1 MFKTNAFSDL
11 KPFDVLT
18 WNELKDRFILNQIEL
33 FKDTR
38 WKIEGDYP
46 IDSFPIK
53 EEEVYPNT
61 VTYKAI
67 GYYRKCDYGKIV
79 NAKTD
84 LTGKTFSRQCLDNGK
99 FLYLTLPKEIIL
111 KNKKSVLHNKDL
123 RILNK
128 FINEINNSS
137 KGWTKENYL
146 KYLKEYDE
154 TYPTKTNKTNK
165 AEKVYKWRA
174 DFAIEWFMSL
184 KEEGIINPIL
194 YYIDRKP
201 DTEIKKA
208 RWEFDGRGTHR
219 PFLIAQA
226 GYDVPYLIRIDD
238 DEYPIYYSDKKDY
251 PQLLDINLKNKT
263 VKAYSTKNIY
273 DEICY

>member
-1 MFKTNAFSDL
+1 MFKTKVFSDL
-11 KPFDVLT
+11 KPFDILT
-18 WNELKDRFILNQIEL
+18 WNELKDRFILNQVEL

-38 WKIEGDYP
+38 WKVEGNYP
-46 IDSFPIK
+46 IDSFPIL
-53 EEEVYPNT
+53 EENDKT
-61 VTYKAI
+61 VTYKPI
-67 GYYRKCDYGKIV
+67 GYYRECDYGTIV

-84 LTGKTFSRQCLDNGK
+84 LTGKTFSRQCLKNGR
-99 FLYLTLPKEIIL
+99 FLFLTIPKEIVL
-111 KNKKSVLHNKDL
+111 KRKKSVLHNKNL
-123 RILNK
+123 KILNK

-137 KGWTKENYL
+137 AGWTKENYL
-146 KYLKEYDE
+146 KYLKKYDE

-184 KEEGIINPIL
+184 KEEGIINPIF

-219 PFLIAQA
+219 PYLIAHA
-226 GYDVPYLIRIDD
+226 GYDVPYLLRV
-238 DEYPIYYSDKKDY
+238 DEDKNPIYYSNKKDY
-251 PQLLDINLKNKT
+251 PQLLNINLKSKT
-263 VKAYSTKNIY
+263 IKAYYSKTRY